1 MNLHEHPRSV
11 CGACCTRFDSLSV
24 SREGLDILENIS
36 THLHCGQLTAII
48 GPNGAGKTTLVKA
61 LLGLIPYKGSISFS
75 DAEGKR
81 TGKPRIGYVPQF
93 LDMDPMAP
101 LTVCDFFSAALFR
114 SPSFLPPSAKKRAS
128 VSALL
133 QRVKAEAL
141 IDRRLGTLSG
151 GEKQRVLMALAL
163 SPMPNLLLLDEP
175 VSGMDIEG
183 LAAFYHTL
191 DDLRNSYDV
200 SILLISHDF
209 PFVRRYADR
218 VILLNR
224 RILAHGTPDEV
235 FASEY
240 FQALFPEVQSA
251 EVAQ

>member
-1 MNLHEHPRSV
+1 MNLHEHPHSV

-36 THLHCGQLTAII
+36 VHLHCGQLTAII

-61 LLGLIPYKGSISFS
+61 LLGLIPYRGSITFS
-75 DAEGKR
+75 DAEGNR
-81 TGKPRIGYVPQF
+81 TGKPRIGYVPQY
-93 LDMDPMAP
+93 LDTEPMAP
-101 LTVCDFFSAALFR
+101 LTVCDFIGAALFR
-114 SPSFLPPSAKKRAS
+114 SPCFLPPSVKKRRAIS
-128 VSALL
+128 DLL
-133 QRVKAEAL
+133 RRVKADPL

-151 GEKQRVLMALAL
+151 GEKQRILLALAL

-175 VSGMDIEG
+175 VSGMDLEG

-191 DDLRNSYDV
+191 DDLRRSYDV

-218 VILLNR
+218 VILLNH

-235 FASEY
+235 FSSEW
-240 FQALFPEVQSA
+240 FQSLFPEVQSA
-251 EVAQ
+251 EVPK